1 MKIALVAITRGG
13 KDLARQLAG
22 RLDGATLL
30 DQTDGQKV
38 AELLAANWHHYEGL
52 VCIMAAGIVVRAI
65 APLLRDKHVDPC
77 VVVMD
82 EKGRHAVSLLAGHIG
97 GGNALAGRI
106 ADLTGGTAVI
116 TTASDT
122 LELTA
127 LDLWA
132 KKQELA
138 APSRDKLTRAAALLV
153 NRGDLRLY
161 TDEAVTSLPPGFT
174 LVDKAEKADI
184 IVSASTRFAGPATVF
199 RPRHLVV
206 GIGCNRGTPA
216 AEFEE
221 ALTELLADLHLSRK
235 SIRNLA
241 SIDQKNDEPGLL
253 RFAED
258 HGWRIEFF
266 PGTRINSLTN
276 VAISFAALKAV
287 GAIGVA
293 EPAALLSAQNN
304 HLESRK
310 RKWKNVTMA
319 VARAP
324 FSLSAPAPEP
334 SSR

>member
-13 KDLARQLAG
+13 KALARQLAE
-22 RLDGATLL
+22 RLDGAICL
-30 DQTDGQKV
+30 DQKDGQKI
-38 AELLAANWHHYEGL
+38 AELLAANWRSYDGL

-65 APLLRDKHVDPC
+65 APLLENKLVDPC

-97 GGNALAGRI
+97 GGNALAVRI
-106 ADLTGGTAVI
+106 AELTGGTPVI
-116 TTASDT
+116 TTGSDT
-122 LELTA
+122 LGLAA

-132 KKQELA
+132 QEQELA
-138 APSRDKLTRAAALLV
+138 VPSREELTGAAALLV
-153 NRGDLRLY
+153 NQGELRLY
-161 TDEAVTSLPPGFT
+161 TDEEIVSLPPGFT

-184 IVSASTRFAGPATVF
+184 IVSASTRFAGQAAVF
-199 RPRHLVV
+199 RPRHLVI
-206 GIGCNRGTPA
+206 GIGCNRGTPT

-221 ALTELLADLHLSRK
+221 ALAELLASLHLSRK

-241 SIDQKNDEPGLL
+241 SIDLKNDEAGLL
-253 RFAED
+253 RFAKD
-258 HGWRIEFF
+258 NGWRIDFF
-266 PGTRINSLTN
+266 PGERINSLTN

-293 EPAALLSAQNN
+293 EPAALLSAQSN

-324 FSLSAPAPEP
+324 YTLSAPAPEP
-334 SSR
+334 SNR